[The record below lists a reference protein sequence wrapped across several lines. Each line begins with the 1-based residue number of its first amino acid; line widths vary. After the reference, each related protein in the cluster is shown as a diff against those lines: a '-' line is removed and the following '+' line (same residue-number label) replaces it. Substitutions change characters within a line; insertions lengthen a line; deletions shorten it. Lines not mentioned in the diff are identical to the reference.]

1 MEYFSNSK
9 VTMYKFVIILLI
21 IGVLLYLGRDAIS
34 ESFETQH
41 KSEHIRLVSKL
52 SNMALQPYKGDIE
65 TSLTV
70 NIKKGDDYYPQLW
83 TVENG
88 RFRNM
93 ATNKYLTISSDGSR
107 VILEPLDDKK
117 KQMWNFDVNGHIT
130 SGELAMNVEGA
141 NTSDDAL
148 VVVANRSDGPAFEWY
163 TEKVLVDI
171 NMETILNGE
180 LDGKTEKEM
189 RGVPKIT
196 GPSFTYLLWF
206 NVHDMKYRSGQWKNI
221 FNHGNRTATDR
232 NPGLWIRPDERK
244 LHIRSK
250 TSNSVN
256 DGIMATKFTFDL
268 DTWYH
273 IAIVIDKKNMKF
285 YVNGQFSEEYNFS
298 GIPHTNGDF
307 YLHIVGGYN
316 GKTANLEYISKAMTP
331 GEIVD
336 RMKATSPEKSCK
348 ETRTTT
354 TVPNNLVRG
363 LEMWRVI
370 GLTKVRQN
378 EECPPQTYGG
388 TTITS
393 TLGGKLET
401 SLDLIEKQNYN
412 ISIWALTSNNSGT
425 SIRPYTNNWNGDW
438 KVVNSSDGWKNL
450 SWELLTSQKANIIG
464 FEISSKDSSRNTLF
478 MPSVSVKV
486 IEVPVSKD
494 NVKVREFRS
503 NGTHVTCSIK
513 DVNLNSVQGWCA
525 LQDTRNEYYIEAELD
540 NLYNIKSIE
549 TRGRGDTPQWTTEYR
564 VEYMDP
570 YTNVWKSYGD
580 KMEAN
585 RDMNSV
591 KSNPVKILTDKLR
604 IYPISFHMWPSMR
617 IGFNGTIGT
626 KDKCIDYKSKMESGV
641 ESEKKTFKDLYN
653 KECRKVSYY
662 EYEQLEERKK
672 KELADL
678 EAKLKV
684 PELDVNKIKKDKEII
699 GTNNRTMS
707 SKIKLDDEC
716 QPIMPKL
723 KLKSKKSKNT
733 KPKSKSKV
741 TGTDHQLLEELVEQ
755 IRDINAK
762 LSNKEGKLEKI
773 NSEISLLHASGVPLG
788 EKDKQK
794 KLEKKK
800 TSTET
805 DIGELKKQLSTCQ
818 ANFNMSGATSKDL
831 VHRSKPKEVKEVK
844 EGFESSSSWMPVSF
858 PQGWVPSAP
867 SKSSKSSKS
876 STDHKVLACSLE
888 QINPYDIRKHKQY
901 QQLIS
906 DIKKQA
912 RLKLSTNVH
921 LLTKRTLE
929 NTRIILKFY
938 NMSIKLPPNSLVI
951 SKSTRII
958 VS

>member
-1 MEYFSNSK
+1 MVTNVKTNIYITALEYFSNSK

-21 IGVLLYLGRDAIS
+21 VGVLIYLGREAIS
-34 ESFETQH
+34 EAFESQH
-41 KSEHIRLVSKL
+41 KSEHIRLISKL
-52 SNMALQPYKGDIE
+52 SNMALQPYKGDID

-70 NIKKGDDYYPQLW
+70 NMKKGDDYYPQLW

-93 ATNKYLTISSDGSR
+93 STNKYLTISSDGTR
-107 VILEPLDDKK
+107 VVLEPLDDKK
-117 KQMWNFDVNGHIT
+117 KQIWNFDMNGHIT

-141 NTSDDAL
+141 NMGDDAL

-171 NMETILNGE
+171 NMETILSGE
-180 LDGKTEKEM
+180 LDGKVERDFK
-189 RGVPKIT
+189 GVPKIT

-232 NPGLWIRPDERK
+232 NPGLWIRPNERK

-273 IAIVIDKKNMKF
+273 VAIVIDKKEMKF
-285 YVNGQFSEEYNFS
+285 YVNGQYSESYTFS

-307 YLHIVGGYN
+307 YLHIVGGFS
-316 GKTANLEYISKAMTP
+316 GKTANVEYINKAMTP

-336 RMKATSPEKSCK
+336 RMRATSPEKSCK
-348 ETRTTT
+348 ESRTVTT
-354 TVPNNLVRG
+354 IPNNLVRG

-370 GLTKVRQN
+370 GLGKVRQN
-378 EECPPQTYGG
+378 EECPPQSYGG

-393 TLGGKLET
+393 TFGGKIESSFDILENQ
-401 SLDLIEKQNYN
+401 SYD
-412 ISIWALTSNNSGT
+412 ISIWAMTNNDKGGMSV
-425 SIRPYTNNWNGDW
+425 RPYTNNWSGDW
-438 KVVNSSDGWKNL
+438 KVVNSNDGWKHL
-450 SWELLTSQKANIIG
+450 TWELQTVQKANTIG
-464 FEISSKDSSRNTLF
+464 FEVSSKDSSRNTLF
-478 MPSVSVKV
+478 MPSVTIKV
-486 IEVPVSKD
+486 IEVPVGKD
-494 NVKVREFRS
+494 NVNVREFKS

-513 DVNLNSVQGWCA
+513 DVGLNSIKGWCA
-525 LQDTRNEYYIEAELD
+525 LHDTRNEYYIEADLD

-564 VEYMDP
+564 IEYLDP
-570 YTNVWKSYGD
+570 YSNVWKSYGD
-580 KMEAN
+580 KMEGN
-585 RDMNSV
+585 RDMNTV
-591 KSNPVKILTDKLR
+591 KSNPVQILTNHLR

-626 KDKCIDYKSKMESGV
+626 KDKCMDYKSKMESGT
-641 ESEKKTFKDLYN
+641 ELDNKRYKDLYN

-672 KELADL
+672 KELANL
-678 EAKLKV
+678 ERRLKSTEMGSKLKIS
-684 PELDVNKIKKDKEII
+684 ELDVNKIKNDEEII
-699 GTNNRTMS
+699 ETNNRTMS

-723 KLKSKKSKNT
+723 KTKSKKSKNIRKLT
-733 KPKSKSKV
+733 KSKKMS
-741 TGTDHQLLEELVEQ
+741 TDHQILEELVEQ
-755 IRDINAK
+755 IREINNK
-762 LSNKEGKLEKI
+762 LSNKEGTLEKI

-805 DIGELKKQLSTCQ
+805 EIDQLKKQLSTCQ
-818 ANFNMSGATSKDL
+818 ANFNISGATSKDL
-831 VHRSKPKEVKEVK
+831 VHRSKPNDVK
-844 EGFESSSSWMPVSF
+844 EGFESGSFMPVTF
-858 PQGWVPSAP
+858 PQAWISTD
-867 SKSSKSSKS
+867 SSKSSKS
-876 STDHKVLACSLE
+876 AQDQKVLACSLE

-906 DIKKQA
+906 DIKK
-912 RLKLSTNVH
+912 KLLPKLFINVPH
-921 LLTKRTLE
+921 LTKRTLE
-929 NTRIILKFY
+929 NTRIILKYY
-938 NMSIKLPPNSLVI
+938 NMSTK
-951 SKSTRII
+951 
-958 VS
+958 